1 MHLAERFLGLSVG
14 GGLVLAV
21 GPLGLCK
28 PYVCLLQP
36 PEDVCVRSDGPA
48 LWVRSPT
55 LTRLCHGPGNSPF
68 LFPGES
74 REASQWWQIG
84 GVHTPL
90 GVAAFPRLHPA
101 SLTSHTCACERADS
115 ALRWGAAVAGERG

>member
-14 GGLVLAV
+14 GGLVLAI

-36 PEDVCVRSDGPA
+36 PEDICVRSDGPA

-55 LTRLCHGPGNSPF
+55 LPRLCLGPGSSPF

-74 REASQWWQIG
+74 GEASQRWHLG
-84 GVHTPL
+84 GVHTW
-90 GVAAFPRLHPA
+90 VAAFPHLQPT
-101 SLTSHTCACERADS
+101 SLTSHTCTGERADG